1 MKFLEHR
8 IGDPR
13 ILRSIRKWLSIVRE
27 ISVSFSERRT
37 TVKDR
42 LPLSKE
48 WGCQRILR
56 MGRIK
61 EERREVRG
69 RRRAAC
75 DESETEKIRF
85 NDKSCARLWFEAE
98 TRPQIR
104 LSKRG
109 CSAHLTV
116 KSAFNSRCKADLTA
130 RRTERDTN
138 LLEDTTQ

>member
-13 ILRSIRKWLSIVRE
+13 ILRLIRKWLSIVRE

-75 DESETEKIRF
+75 DESETEKKIHRTF
-85 NDKSCARLWFEAE
+85 
-98 TRPQIR
+98 
-104 LSKRG
+104 LST
-109 CSAHLTV
+109 L
-116 KSAFNSRCKADLTA
+116 N
-130 RRTERDTN
+130 
-138 LLEDTTQ
+138 TQHSTLRQEEPRMNANGR